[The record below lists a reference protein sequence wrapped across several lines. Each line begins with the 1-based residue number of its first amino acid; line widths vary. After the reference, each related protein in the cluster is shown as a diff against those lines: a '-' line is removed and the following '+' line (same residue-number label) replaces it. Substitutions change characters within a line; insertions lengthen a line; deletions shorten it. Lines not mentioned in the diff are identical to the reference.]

1 MEREEDGHVQ
11 HRAAWLVRLADQW
24 SQQGGPACARAGL
37 RRAEPGSLTPG
48 QRRRRRRLVSKERL
62 NSAVQKPC

>member
-11 HRAAWLVRLADQW
+11 HRAARLVRLADQW

-37 RRAEPGSLTPG
+37 RKAEPGALTPG
-48 QRRRRRRLVSKERL
+48 QRRRRRRLDIYIY
-62 NSAVQKPC
+62 